1 MNTYHQQFWS
11 LRQNPEGITNQK
23 QMRDFILSQN
33 TVTCPFGHLKD
44 KRDNVIRNVYNEED
58 PTWKSRSQDRKFIEH
73 MNIGDI
79 VVIPFAGIKK
89 CIIARIVSEPLYGID
104 TKLFTSIRNEG
115 KEIQIKSEGD
125 TPFRPVG
132 RKIQII
138 LKDAQFK
145 DKRKSLSRSSFQP
158 IDSNILNQIL

>member
-1 MNTYHQQFWS
+1 MYYTIRKCGKTCFYLEYYF
-11 LRQNPEGITNQK
+11 L
-23 QMRDFILSQN
+23 DFGYSPPLLLP
-33 TVTCPFGHLKD
+33 C
-44 KRDNVIRNVYNEED
+44 
-58 PTWKSRSQDRKFIEH
+58 KFIEH

-79 VVIPFAGIKK
+79 VVIPFAGVKK
-89 CIIARIVSEPLYGID
+89 CIVARIVSEPLYGID

-115 KEIQIKSEGD
+115 KEIQIKSEGN

-132 RKIQII
+132 RKIQIL